1 VALGIVL
8 IALAVPLAIGSVLA
22 WTGRWRSWTGDLILG
37 PLPAPITMM
46 PALALFLL
54 AIGLNQAGALSSGSP
69 VGGLA
74 VLAVIAGIVLYLWH
88 PPWWGPRWYR
98 EAERPF
104 APNLKDPLTATALA
118 TSGPAPPRE
127 PLPAQFRGRPLD
139 SWRGNLVERDEKGMR
154 HGLAR
159 KGKIEGRLNLYEA
172 GVTFV
177 AEGLATRLEGAHDPI
192 VVPADDVLDV
202 RVVAAGAGPDGEK
215 RRGTG
220 LRSLFKRL
228 VIDTPDG
235 PLLFEVQRAAD
246 VRSEIRERL

>member
-8 IALAVPLAIGSVLA
+8 IALAVLLAFGSVMA
-22 WTGRWRSWTGDLILG
+22 WTGRWRGWTGDLILG

-69 VGGLA
+69 LGGLA
-74 VLAVIAGIVLYLWH
+74 VLALIAGIVLYLWH
-88 PPWWGPRWYR
+88 PRWWGPRWYR

-104 APNLKDPLTATALA
+104 APNLKDPLAATALA
-118 TSGPAPPRE
+118 ASSPAPPRK
-127 PLPAQFRGRPLD
+127 PLPSQFTGRPLD

-172 GVTFV
+172 GVTFT
-177 AEGLATRLEGAHDPI
+177 AEGLATRLEARPDPI
-192 VVPADDVLDV
+192 VLAADEVLDV

-235 PLLFEVQRAAD
+235 PLLFEVQRAAE
-246 VRSEIRERL
+246 VQSEIRERL

>member
-1 VALGIVL
+1 VVLGIVL
-8 IALAVPLAIGSVLA
+8 IALAVLLAVGSAMA

-46 PALALFLL
+46 PALSLFLL
-54 AIGLNQAGALSSGSP
+54 AIGLNLAGVLSSGSP
-69 VGGLA
+69 LGGLA
-74 VLAVIAGIVLYLWH
+74 VLAAIAGIVLYLWH
-88 PPWWGPRWYR
+88 PRWWGPRWYR

-118 TSGPAPPRE
+118 ASGPAPRRK
-127 PLPAQFRGRPLD
+127 PLPSQFRGRPLD
-139 SWRGNLVERDEKGMR
+139 SWRGNFVERDEKGMR

-159 KGKIEGRLNLYEA
+159 SGKVEGRLNLYEA

-177 AEGLATRLEGAHDPI
+177 AEGLATRLEEPRDPI
-192 VVPADDVLDV
+192 VVPAEEMLDV
-202 RVVAAGAGPDGEK
+202 RVVAAGAGPDGRK

-235 PLLFEVQRAAD
+235 PLLFEVQRAAQ
-246 VRSEIRERL
+246 VQSEIRERL